1 MSCFAWGYIKY
12 GTPDLGI
19 IISSIIIFAW
29 LVFLFFHFR
38 IHTTLAWKFGF
49 YSPCMPTIATIC
61 TSNGKSKVMPYNPME
76 DINGFYHRRSDVIT
90 HVSKEL
96 INVDILVP
104 DLVYKDHMKDTI
116 KINAQFRVA
125 ADDQSIIALSK
136 YPSLSEYIML
146 NDNFEQK
153 KAEIEHL
160 LRIFFLKTTSKAI
173 DRHAVTSIISEELVI
188 PNMELD
194 SVTIYHIV

>member
-1 MSCFAWGYIKY
+1 
-12 GTPDLGI
+12 
-19 IISSIIIFAW
+19 
-29 LVFLFFHFR
+29 
-38 IHTTLAWKFGF
+38 
-49 YSPCMPTIATIC
+49 
-61 TSNGKSKVMPYNPME
+61 
-76 DINGFYHRRSDVIT
+76 
-90 HVSKEL
+90 
-96 INVDILVP
+96 VDILVP